1 MTHDKKFKALVRARM
16 DATGESYAQARAA
29 LEARRDELT
38 DVDDRAL
45 PPEPDASE
53 REELRQLAIAQLAE
67 ACREGREQRRRRLD
81 MWPHTPTGD
90 LDPRAA
96 MTRLASLFPT
106 LRDAAGV
113 KPWDVEAFVAWT
125 CGPAPGG
132 GAREAARFV
141 LQVWNFDE
149 DWTAYAQGLGIECG
163 SALIPFNVV
172 RAMNRWDRDHA
183 EAMLEW
189 LRAPFY
195 P

>member
-1 MTHDKKFKALVRARM
+1 MTDDKKFKARVRARM

-29 LEARRDELT
+29 LEPQRLELAS
-38 DVDDRAL
+38 VDTRML
-45 PPEPDASE
+45 PLEPDAHE
-53 REELRQLAIAQLAE
+53 LEELRQLASVQLDE
-67 ACREGREQRRRRLD
+67 ARREGEEQQRRRLE

-113 KPWDVEAFVAWT
+113 KPWNVEAFVTWA

-132 GAREAARFV
+132 GAIEAARFV
-141 LQVWNFDE
+141 LQVWNSDV
-149 DWTAYAQGLGIECG
+149 DWTEFAREVGIEG
-163 SALIPFNVV
+163 GGALTPFNVV
-172 RAMNRWDRDHA
+172 RAMARWDRDHA
-183 EAMLEW
+183 EAMLAW